1 MAHGPSF
8 KQKIEVEPF
17 DNIEVYNLL
26 CGKYI
31 FINST
36 IKCELSF
43 KNMNFEVGD
52 MLISLL
58 GDILEVDA
66 LP

>member
-8 KQKIEVEPF
+8 KQKTEVEPF

-31 FINST
+31 YISST

-43 KNMNFEVGD
+43 KNMNFEVDD

>member
-1 MAHGPSF
+1 LAHGPSF
-8 KQKIEVEPF
+8 KQKTEVEPF

-31 FINST
+31 YINSI
-36 IKCELSF
+36 IKYELSF